1 MGGPDRPVRGGTGGP
16 AGPSQDGAVTST
28 GGPAGPAQDD
38 AGTPAGG
45 TPRGSSAPPG
55 DAPGYGGLFGVPAT
69 PASDDHDRLRATFA
83 RLCAVRSP
91 SGAER
96 AIADHVTSRL
106 RSLGLRVEEDG
117 AAAALGGDAGN
128 LLCRIPAA
136 GGTAEDPDRGG
147 TAPCVLL
154 CAHLDTVP
162 VGPVVRP
169 ECVEGVWRDAGGGV
183 LGADNKATVAAL
195 LTLAEVLTARPAEVA
210 VELLLTV
217 QEEPQLRGA
226 TAFDRSA
233 LRSRVGYVV
242 DHPSPLGGLVV
253 GAPGHVRF
261 EVHLTGRAAH
271 AGIAPEQGRSA
282 IVAAARAILALPAGR
297 LPDGSTVNVGLVEG
311 GVTAAGAGRGA
322 ATGVGGG
329 AGTAFAAPDAPVV
342 TNVVPAHARL
352 VGEIR
357 SPDDAALQRTVDLCE
372 AALHDA
378 VHDATGPVDLD
389 LTLETRFRPYAHP
402 ATAPVVVA
410 AEAALR
416 TVGLTPRPFADAGG
430 SDANVLNARGLPT
443 VNLAGGNRGA
453 HEAGEAI
460 DDADLG
466 RTLELLAALVRGA
479 GA

>member
-1 MGGPDRPVRGGTGGP
+1 M
-16 AGPSQDGAVTST
+16 
-28 GGPAGPAQDD
+28 
-38 AGTPAGG
+38 
-45 TPRGSSAPPG
+45 
-55 DAPGYGGLFGVPAT
+55 
-69 PASDDHDRLRATFA
+69 
-83 RLCAVRSP
+83 
-91 SGAER
+91 
-96 AIADHVTSRL
+96 TSRL
-106 RSLGLRVEEDG
+106 RSLGLRVEEDD
-117 AAAALGGDAGN
+117 AAATLGGDAGN

-136 GGTAEDPDRGG
+136 GGSAEDPDRGG
-147 TAPCVLL
+147 TAPWVLL

-162 VGPVVRP
+162 VGAVVRP

-195 LTLAEVLTARPAEVA
+195 LTLAEVLTDRPAEAA

-226 TAFDRSA
+226 TAFDQSA
-233 LRSRVGYVV
+233 LRSRAGYVV
-242 DHPSPLGGLVV
+242 DHPSPIGRFVV

-282 IVAAARAILALPAGR
+282 IRAAARVILALPSGR

-311 GVTAAGAGRGA
+311 GVP
-322 ATGVGGG
+322 ATGVGGSARAGDG
-329 AGTAFAAPDAPVV
+329 AGGPSAVPGAPWRPDAVPGAPVV
-342 TNVVPAHARL
+342 TNVVPAHARI

-378 VHDATGPVDLD
+378 VHDAAGPVDLD
-389 LTLETRFRPYAHP
+389 LTLETRFRPYAHA
-402 ATAPVVVA
+402 ATAPVVLA

-416 TVGLTPRPFADAGG
+416 AVGLTPRPFADAGG

-466 RTLELLAALVRGA
+466 RTLDLLAAVVRGA
-479 GA
+479 AS